1 LQARGDLISVDEAC
15 ARVLA
20 TVRTLAAERVP
31 AAEALGRVLAEDV
44 ISQFALPPFDSSAM
58 DGFALV
64 AGPPGE
70 LPVIGESQA
79 GRPWHGHLE
88 RGEAVRISTGAV
100 IPPGAD
106 AVVPVERVQIV
117 GHDGDDPAVLPPRIK
132 VDEVRRG
139 ANVRHAG
146 DDVHAGEL
154 VIPLG
159 SEVGPAEV
167 GMLAALGEG
176 TAVCA
181 RRPRVAIAATG
192 DELRPAGAE
201 LGPGQIHDSNAAAIA
216 ALAVSAGATVAQT
229 AWIADD
235 EQETSAAL
243 ERLAEDADVLCV
255 SGGVSVGPHDHVRPA
270 LGGLGFDQRIWGVRL
285 KPGKPVWFG
294 VRDRGG
300 ERQYA
305 FGLPGNPVSAMVTF
319 QLFARPALRKLQGAD
334 PSATRSTAILD
345 GPIEANSERDQAVR
359 CRLRM
364 ADDGWHAEPT
374 GPQGSHVMSS
384 MLGADALAV
393 VPAGERGL
401 APGERVGI
409 ELL

>member
-1 LQARGDLISVDEAC
+1 MPGDLISVDEART
-15 ARVLA
+15 RVLA
-20 TVRTLAAERVP
+20 TVRPLPAETVP
-31 AAEALGRVLAEDV
+31 TADALGRVLAEDV
-44 ISQFALPPFDSSAM
+44 VSEFALPPFDSSAM

-79 GRPWHGHLE
+79 GRPYPGHLE

-100 IPPGAD
+100 IPAGAD
-106 AVVPVERVQIV
+106 AVVPIERVEV
-117 GHDGDDPAVLPPRIK
+117 LGDGGDDPGVLPARIR
-132 VDEVRRG
+132 VAEVRRG
-139 ANVRHAG
+139 ANVRRAG
-146 DDVHAGEL
+146 DDVQAGAL
-154 VIPLG
+154 VIPKG
-159 SEVGPAEV
+159 SELGPAEL
-167 GMLAALGEG
+167 GMLAALGDL
-176 TAVCA
+176 AAACA

-192 DELRPAGAE
+192 DELRPVGVP

-216 ALAVSAGATVAQT
+216 ALAVSAGAQISETV
-229 AWIADD
+229 WVADT
-235 EQETSAAL
+235 EQDTDATL
-243 ERLAEDADVLCV
+243 DRIAEDVEVLCI

-270 LGGLGFDQRIWGVRL
+270 LRKLGFDQRIWGVRL

-294 VRDRGG
+294 VRDRGDK
-300 ERQYA
+300 RQYA

-334 PSATRSTAILD
+334 PSATRTTAVLD
-345 GPIEANSERDQAVR
+345 GPIEANPDRDQAVR
-359 CRLRM
+359 CRLRL

-374 GPQGSHVMSS
+374 GPQGSHVLSS

-393 VPAGERGL
+393 VPAGDREL
-401 APGERVGI
+401 ARGERVTV